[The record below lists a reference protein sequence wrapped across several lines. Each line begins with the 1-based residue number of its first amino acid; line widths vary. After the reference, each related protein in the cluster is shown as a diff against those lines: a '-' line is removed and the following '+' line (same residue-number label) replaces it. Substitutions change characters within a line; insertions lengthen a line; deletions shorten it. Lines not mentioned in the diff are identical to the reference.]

1 MKGIH
6 YLSLFLLTLLL
17 SACSEEE
24 TPSCAVNVQVL
35 FPDGDATLSP
45 DGMKVTLTNRAG
57 GTAYTSLCSP
67 AGVATFN
74 VEPGDYAA
82 SAHHQTATGLVFNGR
97 IESLS
102 LLPDGATSPRTVP
115 LALTRAKTHALVIK
129 EIYYGGCKGQ
139 KGEDYQDDQY
149 ITLYNNSDETVYLDG
164 LCVAEVDFC
173 LGLESPWMELDPN
186 MPRIPAGYFTWQF
199 PGNGQDYPLLPGAET
214 TIAFNAVDHTGGEY
228 GHKESINL
236 STVDW
241 GIHEEGLRNVIAP
254 GVKPMNQVLHVG
266 TSDKADLSLLG
277 PTVMLFS
284 LPVPDAQAYVKDPAN
299 REMEP
304 DFWGNPNELFLMI
317 PREWVIDCVECVF
330 SAEELSMKRVPADLD
345 SDAAYIPGGNHQGKS
360 LVRQKTVAATN
371 ERTTYQDTNNSAKD
385 LEVSTPLLKR

>member
-6 YLSLFLLTLLL
+6 YLSLFFLILLL
-17 SACSEEE
+17 SACSDEEN
-24 TPSCAVNVQVL
+24 PSCAVDVQVL
-35 FPDGDATLSP
+35 FPDGYTTLP
-45 DGMKVTLTNRAG
+45 LDGVTVTLTNRAG
-57 GTAYTSLCSP
+57 GTAYTTLCS
-67 AGVATFN
+67 AGGVAEFN
-74 VEPGDYAA
+74 VEPGEYAA
-82 SAHHQTATGLVFNGR
+82 SVHHQTATGLVFNGR

-102 LLPDGATSPRTVP
+102 LLPDGATSPRRVE

-129 EIYYGGCKGQ
+129 EIYYGGCKGRAS
-139 KGEDYQDDQY
+139 EEYMDDQY

-164 LCVAEVDFC
+164 LCLAEVDFS
-173 LGLESPWMELDPN
+173 LGLESPWMELNPN

-199 PGNGQDYPLLPGAET
+199 PGNGQDYPLLLGAET

-228 GHKESINL
+228 GHLNSINL

-241 GIHEEGLRNVIAP
+241 GIHKEGLINVIAP
-254 GVKPMNQVLHVG
+254 GVKPMNPLLHVG
-266 TSDKADLSLLG
+266 TSNKADLSTWG

-304 DFWGNPNELFLMI
+304 DFWGNPDELFLMI

-330 SAEELSMKRVPADLD
+330 STEELSMKRVPADLD
-345 SDAAYIPGGNHQGKS
+345 SDAAYIPGGNYQGKS
-360 LVRQKTVAATN
+360 LIRQKSASTN
-371 ERTTYQDTNNSAKD
+371 GRTTYQDTNNSAKD